1 MQDAKSINAGNCDL
15 PKLEQ
20 IWRVLKASEK
30 NRKEKSSFTFTK
42 WLNLVNHPFPRFLA
56 FLVIIRTVDR
66 FSYIVTALCV
76 FVFGFNMF
84 CQVVESYCL
93 ILTITARLQQ
103 LSDSLTNI
111 TIIHTLMLGFK
122 MIL

>member
-1 MQDAKSINAGNCDL
+1 MQDEKSINVGNCDL

-20 IWRVLKASEK
+20 IWRVLKTSEK

-66 FSYIVTALCV
+66 FSYIVTAFCV
-76 FVFGFNMF
+76 FVFGFYMIF
-84 CQVVESYCL
+84 QVVESYCL
-93 ILTITARLQQ
+93 IITITAGLEV
-103 LSDSLTNI
+103 LSVSLRKS
-111 TIIHTLMLGFK
+111 L
-122 MIL
+122 

>member
-1 MQDAKSINAGNCDL
+1 MQDTKSINAGHCDL
-15 PKLEQ
+15 PNLGQ
-20 IWRVLKASEK
+20 FWRVLKTTEK

-76 FVFGFNMF
+76 FVFGFYMIF
-84 CQVVESYCL
+84 QVVESYCL
-93 ILTITARLQQ
+93 IITITAELEL
-103 LSDSLTNI
+103 LSVSLRKS
-111 TIIHTLMLGFK
+111 L
-122 MIL
+122 